1 VQGPRR
7 RLHLPPGPLPRRAL
21 PLHRRPPRGR
31 RRPAVG
37 GAPAP
42 RRRRQ
47 VRRAVPPAGLRDA
60 AGGARRALERAAGA
74 GIRRD
79 EWKRRAQGTR
89 HGHRGGARPTA
100 GVLPPS
106 TTTSPSGMPAS
117 ASRSRGRCW
126 CWLTR
131 RTRQQLAST
140 VVHDRC
146 TVHSSYID
154 RSLYCFVRE
163 TRVSPVPDLG

>member
-79 EWKRRAQGTR
+79 EWKRRAQG
-89 HGHRGGARPTA
+89 
-100 GVLPPS
+100 
-106 TTTSPSGMPAS
+106 MPAS